1 MSTLLDKT
9 KHSVKDMSTQ
19 LDKCEN
25 TELKTCQHNL
35 TNSKTQRLSYV
46 NMV

>member
-9 KHSVKDMSTQ
+9 EHSVKEMSTQ

-25 TELKTCQHNL
+25 TELKLCQYDL
-35 TNSKTQRLSYV
+35 TNVKTQS
-46 NMV
+46 